1 MPTPLITEL
10 QSIVGERYVVATP
23 EALRTYDADGC
34 VIDTHA
40 PDLVALPETSEQ
52 VEAIVRRAIQA
63 GMPIVPRGAG
73 TGLAGG
79 ATPIKGGLVISTARM
94 DKVLEIDTRN
104 SRVRVQPGVLNWE
117 LSQRLKPYGF
127 QFAPDPSSQKA
138 CTIGGNIANNSGG
151 PHCLKYGFTASHVL
165 GVRIVLPN
173 GETLWT
179 GDGTPYGAGFDLT
192 GVICGSEGMVGIVT
206 EAWLRMTR
214 LPEAVRVVLA
224 LFPDVET
231 SCATVSQTIASGFVP
246 ASLEI
251 MDHLTLK
258 AVNGMYGL
266 GLPEDAG
273 AALLIEVDGVDDG
286 LDALM
291 ADIEAIARRNHAV
304 DVRPARTAA
313 EQTQVWA
320 ARKNAF
326 GAMGRLAPTT
336 FLVDTV
342 VPRSKLPAA
351 IREVERVSSAYKLP
365 IANVF
370 HAGDGNLH
378 PLVLF
383 DRRMPGQSERALE
396 ASTEVI
402 KWCVDQGGTL
412 SGEHGIGIEKQD
424 FMTLVFTR
432 DDLAAMAGLRRAF
445 DPAEMFNP
453 AKVFP
458 KGAGCGELAEW
469 RRKGVL
475 WQELLAGRVD
485 PIRRLVDAPHP
496 EDTVGGGLWV

>member
-1 MPTPLITEL
+1 MPTPLVKDL
-10 QSIVGERYVVATP
+10 QQLVGERYVVSTP
-23 EALRTYDADGC
+23 EALQTYDADGC
-34 VIDTHA
+34 VVDTHS
-40 PDLVALPETSEQ
+40 PDIVVVPETSAQ
-52 VEAIVRRAIQA
+52 IEAIVKLAAKA
-63 GMPIVPRGAG
+63 GLPIVPRGAG

-79 ATPIKGGLVISTARM
+79 ATPIRGGVVISTVRM
-94 DKVLEIDTRN
+94 DKVIEIDTRN
-104 SRVRVQPGVLNWE
+104 SRVRVQPGLLNWD
-117 LSQRLKPYGF
+117 LSQRLKSHGY

-165 GVRIVLPN
+165 GVKIVLPS
-173 GETLWT
+173 GEAIWT
-179 GDGTPYGAGFDLT
+179 GDGTPYGAGYDLT

-206 EAWLRMTR
+206 EAWLKMTR
-214 LPEAVRVVLA
+214 LPESVRVVLA

-251 MDHLTLK
+251 MDRLTLK
-258 AVNGMYGL
+258 AVNGMYQL

-273 AALLIEVDGVDDG
+273 AALLIEVDGVEQG
-286 LDALM
+286 LDGLM
-291 ADIEAIARRNHAV
+291 ADIEAIATRNHAV
-304 DVRPARTAA
+304 EVRPARTAA

-351 IREVERVSSAYKLP
+351 IREVERVSAAYTLP

-383 DRRMPGQSERALE
+383 DRRLPGQSQRALE
-396 ASTEVI
+396 ASTEII

-412 SGEHGIGIEKQD
+412 SGEHGIGIEKQE
-424 FMTLVFTR
+424 FMNLIFTR
-432 DDLAAMAGLRRAF
+432 DDLAAMAGLRRGF
-445 DPAEMFNP
+445 DPTELFNP

-458 KGAGCGELAEW
+458 RGAGCGELAEW

-485 PIRRLVDAPHP
+485 PTRRLAEAPGA

>member
-1 MPTPLITEL
+1 MATNLVQDLEKV
-10 QSIVGERYVVATP
+10 VGARFVVSAP

-34 VIDTHA
+34 VVDVHS
-40 PDLVALPETSEQ
+40 PDLVVLPETSAQIET
-52 VEAIVRRAIQA
+52 IVKLAARA

-79 ATPIKGGLVISTARM
+79 ATPIRGGLVISTVRM
-94 DKVLEIDTRN
+94 DKVLEIDARN
-104 SRVRVQPGVLNWE
+104 SRVRVQPGVLNWD
-117 LSQRLKPYGF
+117 LSQHLKSHGY

-165 GVRIVLPN
+165 GVKIVLPS
-173 GETLWT
+173 GEVIWT
-179 GDGTPYGAGFDLT
+179 GDGTPFGPGYDLT

-231 SCATVSQTIASGFVP
+231 ACATVSQTIASGFVP
-246 ASLEI
+246 SSLEI
-251 MDHLTLK
+251 MDQLTLS
-258 AVNGMYGL
+258 AVNGMYRL
-266 GLPEDAG
+266 GLPDDAG
-273 AALLIEVDGVDDG
+273 SALLIEVDGVIDG
-286 LDALM
+286 LDSLM
-291 ADIEAIARRNHAV
+291 SDIEAIAVNNRALE
-304 DVRPARTAA
+304 VRPARTAA
-313 EQTQVWA
+313 EQAQVWA

-351 IREVERVSSAYKLP
+351 IREVERVSSAYRLP

-383 DRRMPGQSERALE
+383 DRRIAGQSERALE

-424 FMTLVFTR
+424 FMTIIFNR
-432 DDLAAMAGLRRAF
+432 DDLAAMAGLRRSF
-445 DPAEMFNP
+445 DPGELFNP

-458 KGAGCGELAEW
+458 KGTGCGELAEW
-469 RRKGVL
+469 RRKGVQ
-475 WQELLAGRVD
+475 WQELLSGRVNPARALD
-485 PIRRLVDAPHP
+485 EHG
-496 EDTVGGGLWV
+496 TVGGGIWV